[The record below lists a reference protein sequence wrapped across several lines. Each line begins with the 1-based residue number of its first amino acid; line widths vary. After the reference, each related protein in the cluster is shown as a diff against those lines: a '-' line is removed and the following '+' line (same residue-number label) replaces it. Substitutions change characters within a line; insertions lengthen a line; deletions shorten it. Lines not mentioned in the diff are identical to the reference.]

1 MRVSEE
7 GKRRTGTVRVCTWTR
22 TSNPRCKRYDN
33 VKEEGDERKQAERG
47 ERDKIAR
54 LDKYDEAEGENK
66 TMLKECMK
74 VSIDTREREA

>member
-22 TSNPRCKRYDN
+22 TSNPKCKRYDN
-33 VKEEGDERKQAERG
+33 VKEEGDERKQG

-54 LDKYDEAEGENK
+54 LDKYDEAKGGEQNDAKGMYEGEY
-66 TMLKECMK
+66 
-74 VSIDTREREA
+74 RYERA